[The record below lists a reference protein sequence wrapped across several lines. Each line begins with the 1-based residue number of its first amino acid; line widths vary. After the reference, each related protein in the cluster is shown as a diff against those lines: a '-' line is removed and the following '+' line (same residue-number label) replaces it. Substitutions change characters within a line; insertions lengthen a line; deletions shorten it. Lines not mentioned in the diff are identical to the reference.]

1 MDVCEE
7 TDTYCILEE
16 ASQDNLEI
24 CESTDEVHTVNSESK
39 PIDGSE
45 KPCAVWTTNATT
57 TLLKLYEN
65 KLGMLET
72 PKKKTR
78 IWLAISQS
86 LMEYGIEVTPDQVRW
101 KINALT
107 KKYKQ
112 CVDTGH
118 HDKFK
123 YFKIMNDIYAQY
135 HVDCDSY
142 TLTELLHRKK
152 DSNKVDL
159 NINDHNIKP
168 FQESKAVIEMRK
180 IRLAN
185 RIECDRSQGKLQL
198 EKQWLEYLRRQ
209 EEQKQWRDEIYERN
223 LKLREEELELRKK
236 ELEIKETLE
245 LKKIQLKEKEYRDT
259 LQIEREKCELLKEI
273 FSKRY

>member
-1 MDVCEE
+1 MDVCEAA
-7 TDTYCILEE
+7 DASYCILEE

-24 CESTDEVHTVNSESK
+24 CESTSDVNTRNIEGKLS
-39 PIDGSE
+39 DGVE
-45 KPCAVWTTNATT
+45 KPCAVWTLNATT
-57 TLLKLYEN
+57 TLLKLYES
-65 KLGMLET
+65 KLEMLET

-78 IWLAISQS
+78 IWIAISQS
-86 LMEYGIEVTPDQVRW
+86 LSEYGIEMTPDQVRW

-112 CVDTGH
+112 CVDSGH

-123 YFKIMNDIYAQY
+123 YFKIMNDIYSQY

-142 TLTELLHRKK
+142 ALTELLHKKK
-152 DSNKVDL
+152 DNR
-159 NINDHNIKP
+159 INGSDQNSKMN
-168 FQESKAVIEMRK
+168 QESKAVIEMRK

-185 RIECDRSQGKLQL
+185 RIESDRFQGKIQL
-198 EKQWLEYLRRQ
+198 EKQWLEYLQRQ
-209 EEQKQWRDEIYERN
+209 EEQKQWRDEIYDRN
-223 LKLREEELELRKK
+223 LKLREEELELRRR

-245 LKKIQLKEKEYRDT
+245 LKKIELKEKEYRET

>member
-1 MDVCEE
+1 MDVCEAA
-7 TDTYCILEE
+7 DTYCILEE

-24 CESTDEVHTVNSESK
+24 CENTSDINTLNTEVKIN
-39 PIDGSE
+39 DGTE
-45 KPCAVWTTNATT
+45 KPCAVWTSNATT

-65 KLGMLET
+65 KLEMLET

-78 IWLAISQS
+78 IWIAISQS
-86 LMEYGIEVTPDQVRW
+86 LSEYGIEMSPDQVRW

-112 CVDTGH
+112 CVDSGQ

-123 YFKIMNDIYAQY
+123 YFKMMNDIYAQY

-142 TLTELLHRKK
+142 TLTELLHKKK
-152 DSNKVDL
+152 DL
-159 NINDHNIKP
+159 NNMSLTDEHNLKLNH
-168 FQESKAVIEMRK
+168 ESKAVTEMRK

-185 RIECDRSQGKLQL
+185 RIESDRCQGKIQL

-209 EEQKQWRDEIYERN
+209 EEQKQWRDEIYDRN

-245 LKKIQLKEKEYRDT
+245 LKKIQLKEKEYREM
-259 LQIEREKCELLKEI
+259 LQVEREKCELLKEI

>member
-1 MDVCEE
+1 MDVCE
-7 TDTYCILEE
+7 TSDYCILEE

-24 CESTDEVHTVNSESK
+24 CESTSDVNNLNVEAK
-39 PIDGSE
+39 PNDGSE
-45 KPCAVWTTNATT
+45 KTCAVWTSNATT

-65 KLGMLET
+65 KLEMLET

-78 IWLAISQS
+78 IWIAISQS
-86 LMEYGIEVTPDQVRW
+86 LSEYGIEMTPDQVRW

-112 CVDTGH
+112 CVDSGQ

-135 HVDCDSY
+135 DVDCDSY

-152 DSNKVDL
+152 DRKINT
-159 NINDHNIKP
+159 NNDHNVKMNA
-168 FQESKAVIEMRK
+168 ESKAVIEMRK

-185 RIECDRSQGKLQL
+185 RIESDRSQGKIQL

-209 EEQKQWRDEIYERN
+209 EEQKQWRDEIYDRN
-223 LKLREEELELRKK
+223 LKLREEELELRKR

-259 LQIEREKCELLKEI
+259 LQIEREKCELLKTI
-273 FSKRY
+273 FSSRY

>member
-1 MDVCEE
+1 MDVCES
-7 TDTYCILEE
+7 TDYCILEE

-24 CESTDEVHTVNSESK
+24 CENTSDINTLNTEAKIN
-39 PIDGSE
+39 DGTE
-45 KPCAVWTTNATT
+45 KPCAVWTSNATT

-65 KLGMLET
+65 KLEMLET

-78 IWLAISQS
+78 IWIAISQS
-86 LMEYGIEVTPDQVRW
+86 LNEYGIEMSPDQVRW

-112 CVDTGH
+112 CVDSGQ

-123 YFKIMNDIYAQY
+123 YFKMMNDIYAQY

-142 TLTELLHRKK
+142 TLTELLHKKK
-152 DSNKVDL
+152 DLHNMSVTDEQNLKL
-159 NINDHNIKP
+159 NH
-168 FQESKAVIEMRK
+168 ESKAVTEMRK

-185 RIECDRSQGKLQL
+185 RIESDRSQGKIQL

-209 EEQKQWRDEIYERN
+209 EEQKQWRDEIYDRN
-223 LKLREEELELRKK
+223 LKLREEELELRKR

-245 LKKIQLKEKEYRDT
+245 LKKIQLKEKEYRET

>member
-1 MDVCEE
+1 M
-7 TDTYCILEE
+7 
-16 ASQDNLEI
+16 S
-24 CESTDEVHTVNSESK
+24 
-39 PIDGSE
+39 
-45 KPCAVWTTNATT
+45 
-57 TLLKLYEN
+57 
-65 KLGMLET
+65 
-72 PKKKTR
+72 
-78 IWLAISQS
+78 
-86 LMEYGIEVTPDQVRW
+86 PDQVRW

-112 CVDTGH
+112 CVDSGQ

-142 TLTELLHRKK
+142 TLTELLHKKK
-152 DSNKVDL
+152 DVNKMSMT
-159 NINDHNIKP
+159 NEHNLKLS
-168 FQESKAVIEMRK
+168 QESKSVIEMRK

-185 RIECDRSQGKLQL
+185 RIESDRTQGKIQL

-209 EEQKQWRDEIYERN
+209 EEQKQWRDEIYDRN
-223 LKLREEELELRKK
+223 LKLREEELELRRQ

-245 LKKIQLKEKEYRDT
+245 LKKIQLKEKEYRDI